1 MFSKISSN
9 KFSLGYSI
17 SSFLIT
23 FGAITLYKSVTT
35 NLFLIGANI
44 FDLIIYTAFFSGFSF
59 ILALLTPLLGSIS
72 YKKKRGSRRS
82 PYLII
87 GIVGMSLM
95 TFLYYFSPLSFGS
108 TDLFLN
114 ILYFYLKLFVG
125 NFNLLKILNFYLKIF
140 VGNFNLPKII
150 C

>member
-1 MFSKISSN
+1 MVIIMFSKISIN
-9 KFSLGYSI
+9 KISLGYSI
-17 SSFLIT
+17 SSFLII
-23 FGAITLYKSVTT
+23 FGTMTLFKSTAT

-72 YKKKRGSRRS
+72 DKKKQGSRRS

-95 TFLYYFSPLSFGS
+95 TFLYYFSPLNFGF
-108 TDLFLN
+108 TDIFLN
-114 ILYFYLKLFVG
+114 IL
-125 NFNLLKILNFYLKIF
+125 
-140 VGNFNLPKII
+140 
-150 C
+150 